1 MDSLKRLRNE
11 ELKSKLEREFSKQL
25 HEIYDPVAK
34 DALPPRLQ
42 ELLQRLDAMPHQR
55 LAQEVGSSTSAGAS
69 CSSSFDR
76 GDRRSAI

>member
-42 ELLQRLDAMPHQR
+42 ELLQRHQR